1 MKSKKCTGSYAL
13 SLLLVLGLKLYSD
26 RAGPGDLLW
35 ILRPTAWWTGILS
48 RAAFEYEPGA
58 GYVNHS
64 LRFIIAPECAGLKFL
79 MIAFLMQSCSFVHRM
94 DSRKKRLCWTL
105 LSLPSSCLAAIF
117 VNGIRISLSIL
128 LPPFLSEKPGIA
140 AALTSGQ
147 LHTAIGTA
155 VYFLSLLVLYQAGDH
170 ISQKIAQKK
179 KEGSIQNMFLPI
191 LWYLGPVL
199 GLPFLSRI
207 AYRDY
212 KNFSGYELPV
222 LAVCGTILLL
232 FTLPILCKKLL
243 LKQPTAK

>member
-94 DSRKKRLCWTL
+94 DSRKKRLCWIL

-140 AALTSGQ
+140 ADLTSGQ

-155 VYFLSLLVLYQAGDH
+155 VYFLSLLALYQAGDR
-170 ISQKIAQKK
+170 ISQKIAGTE
-179 KEGSIQNMFLPI
+179 KEQSIQSRLLPVF
-191 LWYLGPVL
+191 WYLGPVL

-212 KNFSGYELPV
+212 KNFSSYELPV

-232 FTLPILCKKLL
+232 FTLPILFKKLL